1 MPAEVR
7 CSCGALLRAPA
18 GFESGRAICPVCQ
31 SAVSFGGPPAQPAGS
46 SPPPHVPPPPPRPIN
61 PKDIPL
67 PVVEFLDPPPQQ
79 RQPATPPPPTTPWSQ
94 RMFAALLDP
103 RSIQWMMMLGGGLMV
118 LGLIIWLVSK
128 RIFEN
133 TLVLATA
140 LTLGSLAVHAAGCYL
155 VLRTRFKMAGQ
166 SLAFLGC
173 ILIPLNLWFYHWHGL
188 MTLEGNLWLG
198 GVVCC
203 AIYVATVLL
212 LRDPLFMYAVEGGI
226 TLTVVLLLAN
236 QGFVTDAGWLAVVFL
251 GLALVSIHAERA
263 FPPEGEP
270 FDRRRFGLPLFWSG
284 HAQLA
289 AAALTLGGSQLI
301 ALLFAQPNQWLGS
314 TWTWAGNFLTQ
325 NYWLAGGVWLAAAYA
340 YFYSDLVV
348 RRVGIYVYLAAAC
361 LVAAELTIIGSQL
374 PPEVM
379 IAAPAVTALLLTLI
393 SLRPAAEGERLS
405 QNLQPLAM
413 ILSGLSVLI
422 GVVLHVRATSDLI
435 RTFGWDYSTGWPFV
449 ATMLLVTACARA
461 AAVVYQNRSPKTAS
475 VYLFLSAAS
484 VLVVAAGILRSAG
497 ITSWTYQAPVLML
510 VPIGYLIAARLW
522 RGQQPEKPLAIAAHV
537 GTGVILLHLL
547 ASTVKEI
554 DAALVPVHGEQLN
567 LWLALVF
574 LLATV
579 FYLLATWLR
588 RHGANVY
595 AATACA
601 CAAVWQLA
609 GYFEVPHEA
618 YTILYAAVGLAMLA
632 LSRVIGLEHVK
643 TFHISGTESSALLGR
658 GAAAFYSAT
667 ALLSLAFLSALLQG
681 LTKMAS
687 KSELKM
693 MLLAVGV
700 VTVASLIAAVLS
712 PTKTWR
718 RVYVSW
724 SVALACLAFLMINVL
739 IDLTVWQKA
748 EIFCVVLGVV
758 LLVAG
763 YIGRFLE
770 GDRDEGD
777 AVTLALFLGSML
789 APAALLIAT
798 LYHRFGEGQPSMI
811 DELGLVA
818 VTVLM
823 LVTGLVWQLKAP
835 TLIGGT
841 VLAAYLLVL
850 VGMLAIHPNVTMG
863 MYLAIGG
870 GLLFAAGIA
879 LSVYRERLLALPGR
893 MKSREGVFQVLNWR

>member
-1 MPAEVR
+1 
-7 CSCGALLRAPA
+7 
-18 GFESGRAICPVCQ
+18 
-31 SAVSFGGPPAQPAGS
+31 
-46 SPPPHVPPPPPRPIN
+46 
-61 PKDIPL
+61 
-67 PVVEFLDPPPQQ
+67 
-79 RQPATPPPPTTPWSQ
+79 
-94 RMFAALLDP
+94 
-103 RSIQWMMMLGGGLMV
+103 MLGGGLMV
-118 LGLIIWLVSK
+118 LGLIIWLISK
-128 RIFEN
+128 GIFQN
-133 TLVLATA
+133 TLVVATA
-140 LTLGSLAVHAAGCYL
+140 LTLASLAVHAAGCYL

-166 SLAFLGC
+166 ALAFLGC

-188 MTLEGNLWLG
+188 MTLEGNLWVG

-236 QGFVTDAGWLAVVFL
+236 QGFVTDAGGWPWCSSASPWCRSMPSGPFRRKESR
-251 GLALVSIHAERA
+251 SIANGSACRSSGRGTHNW
-263 FPPEGEP
+263 P
-270 FDRRRFGLPLFWSG
+270 RRL
-284 HAQLA
+284 
-289 AAALTLGGSQLI
+289 LTLGGSQLI

-325 NYWLAGGVWLAAAYA
+325 NYWLAGGVWLTAAYA

-361 LVAAELTIIGSQL
+361 LVAAELTIIGSRL

-393 SLRPAAEGERLS
+393 SLRPADENERLS
-405 QNLQPLAM
+405 QNLLPLAM

-422 GVVLHVRATSDLI
+422 GVVLHVRATSELV
-435 RTFGWDYSTGWPFV
+435 RTYGWDYSTGWPFV
-449 ATMLLVTACARA
+449 ATMLLVTACTRA

-484 VLVVAAGILRSAG
+484 VLVVAAGILRSVG

-554 DAALVPVHGEQLN
+554 DAALVPVQGEQLN

-574 LLATV
+574 VLATV

-618 YTILYAAVGLAMLA
+618 YTILYAVLGLAMLA
-632 LSRVIGLEHVK
+632 MSRFIGLEHVK

-658 GAAAFYSAT
+658 GRPF
-667 ALLSLAFLSALLQG
+667 
-681 LTKMAS
+681 
-687 KSELKM
+687 
-693 MLLAVGV
+693 
-700 VTVASLIAAVLS
+700 IA
-712 PTKTWR
+712 PRPCCRWR
-718 RVYVSW
+718 SCRPCY
-724 SVALACLAFLMINVL
+724 
-739 IDLTVWQKA
+739 K
-748 EIFCVVLGVV
+748 G
-758 LLVAG
+758 
-763 YIGRFLE
+763 
-770 GDRDEGD
+770 
-777 AVTLALFLGSML
+777 
-789 APAALLIAT
+789 
-798 LYHRFGEGQPSMI
+798 
-811 DELGLVA
+811 
-818 VTVLM
+818 
-823 LVTGLVWQLKAP
+823 
-835 TLIGGT
+835 
-841 VLAAYLLVL
+841 
-850 VGMLAIHPNVTMG
+850 
-863 MYLAIGG
+863 
-870 GLLFAAGIA
+870 
-879 LSVYRERLLALPGR
+879 
-893 MKSREGVFQVLNWR
+893 

>member
-1 MPAEVR
+1 V
-7 CSCGALLRAPA
+7 
-18 GFESGRAICPVCQ
+18 GFEAGRAICPVCQ
-31 SAVSFGGPPAQPAGS
+31 SAVQFGAPPT
-46 SPPPHVPPPPPRPIN
+46 PPPIPVAATPKAAPPID

-67 PVVEFLDPPPQQ
+67 PVVEFLDPPPAAKSSPP
-79 RQPATPPPPTTPWSQ
+79 RPPATPWTQ

-103 RSIQWMMMLGGGLMV
+103 RAIQWMMMLGGGLMV
-118 LGLIIWLVSK
+118 LGLIVWLISK
-128 RIFEN
+128 GIFQDARI
-133 TLVLATA
+133 VAAA
-140 LTLGSLAVHAAGCYL
+140 LTLASLAVHATGCGL

-166 SLAFLGC
+166 ALTFLGC

-188 MTLEGNLWLG
+188 MTLDGNLWLG

-212 LRDPLFMYAVEGGI
+212 LRDPLFMYAVEAGI

-236 QGFVTDAGWLAVVFL
+236 QGIVSDAGYLSLVFL
-251 GLALVSIHAERA
+251 GLALVSIHAERI
-263 FPPEGEP
+263 FPPDGEP
-270 FDRRRFGLPLFWSG
+270 FDRTRFGLPLFWSG

-289 AAALTLGGSQLI
+289 AAVLTLAGSQIL
-301 ALLFAQPNQWLGS
+301 ALLLLQRQDWLGWQW
-314 TWTWAGNFLTQ
+314 TWTGNFLTQ
-325 NYWLAGGVWLAAAYA
+325 NVWLAGGVWLAAAYA

-348 RRVGIYVYLAAAC
+348 RRIGVYVYLAAAC
-361 LVAAELTIIGSQL
+361 LVAAELTIIGSKL
-374 PPEVM
+374 PAEVM
-379 IAAPAVTALLLTLI
+379 LAAPAITALVLTLI
-393 SLRPAAEGERLS
+393 SIRRGAEGERLS

-422 GVVLHVRATSDLI
+422 GVILHVRATSDVV
-435 RTFGWDYSTGWPFV
+435 RTLGWEYPTGWPFV
-449 ATMLLVTACARA
+449 ATMLLVTACTRA
-461 AAVVYQNRSPKTAS
+461 AAVVYQNRSPRTAS

-484 VLVVAAGILRSAG
+484 VLVVAAGILRTVG
-497 ITSWTYQAPVLML
+497 VTSWTYQAPILML

-522 RGQQPEKPLAIAAHV
+522 RGQQPEQPLAIAAHV
-537 GTGVILLHLL
+537 GTAVILVHLL
-547 ASTVKEI
+547 ASTVKEVGT
-554 DAALVPVHGEQLN
+554 ALVPVHAEPLN

-574 LLATV
+574 ALATV

-609 GYFEVPHEA
+609 GYFDVPHEA
-618 YTILYAAVGLAMLA
+618 YTILYAVLGLGMLT
-632 LSRVIGLEHVK
+632 LSRLVGLEHVR

-658 GAAAFYSAT
+658 GAAAFHSAT
-667 ALLSLAFLSALLQG
+667 ALLSLAFLSALLQS
-681 LTKMAS
+681 LSKLAS
-687 KSELKM
+687 QSDLKV
-693 MLLAVGV
+693 MLIAVGV
-700 VTVASLIAAVLS
+700 VIVASLIAAVLS

-718 RVYVSW
+718 RVYVAW
-724 SVALACLAFLMINVL
+724 SISLACVAFLMINVL
-739 IDLTVWQKA
+739 IDLTVWQKV
-748 EIFCVVLGVV
+748 EIFCVALGVV

-770 GDRDEGD
+770 GDREEGD
-777 AVTLALFLGSML
+777 AVTLALLAGSIL
-789 APAALLIAT
+789 APAALSIAT
-798 LYHRFGEGQPSMI
+798 LYYRFGEGSPSMI

-818 VTVLM
+818 VTVVM
-823 LVTGLVWQLKAP
+823 LLTGLVWQLKAP
-835 TLIGGT
+835 TLVGGS

-879 LSVYRERLLALPGR
+879 LSVYRERLLTLPER
-893 MKSREGVFQVLNWR
+893 LKSREGVFQVLNWR